1 MTARA
6 WAHAVTPYGRTAGSS
21 RVRVFSWLDR
31 ISTPVRVHSY
41 LSHRN
46 ADPGYL
52 LRHPW
57 AVWTAEEDL
66 RRLARSR
73 PAAVLLHR
81 EASPLSRGGLETA
94 LLRTAEW
101 SVYDVDDALH
111 TDIGEGPPWRR
122 LAPKAPKAAAAARHA
137 DRVVAGNDILADWAS
152 AHARDVVVI
161 PSCVDPAD
169 YRPKQDHRVSDPP
182 VLGWIG
188 SPDNEALLAAIGPA
202 LRELHRRTGAR
213 VRVVGTDR
221 PSLGE
226 LEAILD
232 RTRWSPH
239 SQRELLA
246 TMDVGLMPLLD
257 DPYSRGKCGYK
268 LLQYAAA
275 AVPAVASPV
284 GTNRSILAA
293 LGLPAAT
300 STEDWIG
307 AVLGLLEASTE
318 SLAALGR
325 QVREVVTRQY
335 SYAAWRQ
342 RWQDSVGLGGTPV
355 ERSGISRSAS

>member
-1 MTARA
+1 VTAPA
-6 WAHAVTPYGRTAGSS
+6 AAAHAVTPYGRTAGSS

-31 ISTPVRVHSY
+31 VSTPVRVHSY
-41 LSHRN
+41 LAHHN
-46 ADPGYL
+46 ADPGHL
-52 LRHPW
+52 LRHPR
-57 AVWTAEEDL
+57 AVWAAERDL
-66 RRLARSR
+66 RRLADSR
-73 PAAVLLHR
+73 PATVLLHR
-81 EASPLSRGGLETA
+81 EASPLSRDGLETA
-94 LLRTAEW
+94 LLTAAGW

-111 TDIGEGPPWRR
+111 TDTGEGPPWRR
-122 LAPKAPKAAAAARHA
+122 LAPKAAKALAAARHA
-137 DRVVAGNDILADWAS
+137 DRVVAGNEILADWAS
-152 AHARDVVVI
+152 GHARDVVVI

-188 SPDNEALLAAIGPA
+188 SPDNEALLATIGPA

-213 VRVVGTDR
+213 VRLVGTDR
-221 PSLGE
+221 PSLGQ
-226 LEAILD
+226 LETIID
-232 RTRWSPH
+232 RTPWSPR

-246 TMDVGLMPLLD
+246 TMDVGLMPLHD

-275 AVPAVASPV
+275 EVPAVASPV

-300 STEDWIG
+300 SREEWIG

-318 SLAALGR
+318 SRAALGR
-325 QVREVVTRQY
+325 QVRAEVTRRY
-335 SYAAWRQ
+335 SYAAWQQ
-342 RWQDSVGLGGTPV
+342 RWVDAVGLTSCPPVRIPGG
-355 ERSGISRSAS
+355 AA